1 MAEQST
7 LRTLAKAYANGQ
19 IEKEK
24 YRADRTAFLDTVLS
38 GSITLPVSG
47 HSPLIG
53 NENVNDI
60 TTQKGDKPRKYTA
73 TTSIKTKEDGGFLKQ
88 KSTLLYGGISLVV
101 VIIIIVALTTGG
113 DDTSNQTTPGQVSS
127 NNSTSNTQPSR
138 AQNLI
143 SSFLSDN
150 NWTQS
155 SQDVFLLNWRGISET
170 ERSSAMSSPE
180 FSRFINE
187 IYKKLLEERALS
199 RIGNPETSYEKQR
212 QLVEFASTI
221 GINDQRISL
230 PDAPSLMN
238 Q

>member
-47 HSPLIG
+47 HAPLVG

-60 TTQKGDKPRKYTA
+60 TTQKGDKPRKATA
-73 TTSIKTKEDGGFLKQ
+73 TASNKAEDGGFLKQ
-88 KSTLLYGGISLVV
+88 KSILLYGGIGIV
-101 VIIIIVALTTGG
+101 VIIIFIVAMTIGG
-113 DDTSNQTTPGQVSS
+113 EDSNNQATPAQVSS
-127 NNSTSNTQPSR
+127 NNSANNTQPSR

-155 SQDVFLLNWRGISET
+155 SQDVFLMNWRGISET
-170 ERSSAMSSPE
+170 EKASAMSSTE
-180 FSRFINE
+180 FSRLING

-221 GINDQRISL
+221 GISDQRISL
-230 PDAPSLMN
+230 PDAPDSIN